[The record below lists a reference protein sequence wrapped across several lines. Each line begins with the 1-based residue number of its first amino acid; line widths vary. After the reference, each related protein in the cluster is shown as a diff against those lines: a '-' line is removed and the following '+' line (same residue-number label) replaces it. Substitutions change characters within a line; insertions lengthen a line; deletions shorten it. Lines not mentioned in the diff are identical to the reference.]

1 MGVEFRWERA
11 DELKMP
17 QMADDGIAEINT
29 AIITNKIG
37 NWMSSWRTESDQELS
52 LDHRPWHVNR
62 CKDG

>member
-1 MGVEFRWERA
+1 
-11 DELKMP
+11 MP

-52 LDHRPWHVNR
+52 LDHRP
-62 CKDG
+62 